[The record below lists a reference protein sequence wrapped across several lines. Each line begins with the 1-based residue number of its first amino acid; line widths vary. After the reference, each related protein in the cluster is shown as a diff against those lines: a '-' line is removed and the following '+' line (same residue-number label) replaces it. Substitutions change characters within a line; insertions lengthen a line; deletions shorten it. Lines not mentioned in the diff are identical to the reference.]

1 MGCQYIWHGYGPN
14 TTIFLYI
21 WPHRPVWGYIV
32 FIISNG
38 ADRPYF
44 RFSHSTPPILG
55 RSYITE
61 YDRQYDI
68 DHHLTPHFGHYR
80 GSHHS
85 LFRILRGA
93 GFLMGSDTIWVTGGQ
108 WLASSV
114 PPCSPRSGLIVRS
127 IYSENLTLINTDSM
141 SQFQHRSYVRYMQT
155 ASKQL
160 PLSRAR

>member
-93 GFLMGSDTIWVTGGQ
+93 GFLMGSDTIWVSPKKSLHFFRREGST
-108 WLASSV
+108 SIVCSHFHSV
-114 PPCSPRSGLIVRS
+114 P
-127 IYSENLTLINTDSM
+127 
-141 SQFQHRSYVRYMQT
+141 F
-155 ASKQL
+155 L
-160 PLSRAR
+160 PDAMMMMMKVVHWW